1 MSMLFVVQPD
11 EVGPQCVL
19 LFLLAAPSPALILF
33 TVRTVP

>member
-1 MSMLFVVQPD
+1 MSILIVVQPD
-11 EVGPQCVL
+11 AAGTQCVL